1 MATSDDIISRLP
13 NKPLLAPID
22 IAIAC
27 GMETTLPIYAAIECG
42 TLSAVRINSKV
53 TRISRTETIRWLRSL
68 DTYTINQK

>member
-1 MATSDDIISRLP
+1 MATCDDIIARLP

-27 GMETTLPIYAAIECG
+27 EMSTTLPIYTAIECG

-53 TRISRTETIRWLRSL
+53 TRISRAETIRWLRSL
-68 DTYTINQK
+68 DTSKYIPS

>member
-1 MATSDDIISRLP
+1 MATSDDIIARLP

-27 GMETTLPIYAAIECG
+27 GISTSLPIYTAIECG

-53 TRISRTETIRWLRSL
+53 TRISRTEAIRWIRSL
-68 DTYTINQK
+68 DSSTGTKQ

>member
-22 IAIAC
+22 IALAC
-27 GMETTLPIYAAIECG
+27 GMSTTLPIYEAIECG

-53 TRISRTETIRWLRSL
+53 TRISRAETIRWLRSL
-68 DTYTINQK
+68 DTCRSFPS